1 MTFTVNLSAR
11 AETDVDGILA
21 WLQTIAPGAMA
32 GWYNRIITGIQTLE
46 YLPTRCPLA
55 AESPALGFE
64 LRELLHGKRRGT
76 FRILFKIEGDLVNVL
91 HIRRATRGPV
101 NITDLF

>member
-32 GWYNRIITGIQTLE
+32 GWYNRIITVIQTLE

-55 AESPALGFE
+55 QNHPHSDSNSANFFTENGAVRSGFYSK
-64 LRELLHGKRRGT
+64 LKVTL
-76 FRILFKIEGDLVNVL
+76 
-91 HIRRATRGPV
+91 
-101 NITDLF
+101 